1 MPRNLRLVALFV
13 VLPACSSS
21 SAGFGTVSQT
31 DAASDSGAGDVG
43 AETTADATDTDMG
56 PDAGSDAGSE
66 AGGGDAS
73 PDAPLSTTTTIR
85 VHYPAGAHTI
95 ALRGSGGPWSW
106 TTGVASTAGA
116 NDTWTWSS
124 DAIKTP
130 LEWKPLL
137 DDATWSRGPNYRVKP
152 GDSLDVYPH
161 FTQVAGKYEVRWPKF
176 HSTALANDRGIW
188 VYYPPTLLENP
199 RARFPVVYMH
209 DGQNLFD
216 ATTAFGGNEWKVDE
230 SFDAA
235 AETGAFPEAIVIG
248 IENTANRIW
257 ELTPTKDV
265 TFGDGG
271 GADTYLTMVTTEL
284 MPMVNAALPTLTGR
298 AQTVIIGS
306 SLGGLVSA
314 YAGAKYPATF
324 GLVGVMSPSTWWDS
338 SMILGVAQ
346 TACAKTPRALR
357 VYVDSGDTGTD
368 NDDVTLTTQLAQTY
382 VTGGYTDGV
391 DVLHVIQH
399 GASHNEIYWAQ
410 RFPGA
415 MTFLLGAGR

>member
-1 MPRNLRLVALFV
+1 MSRNLAWVAWFLVV
-13 VLPACSSS
+13 PACSSS
-21 SAGFGTVSQT
+21 SAGLSPG
-31 DAASDSGAGDVG
+31 DAADAGDSLADSASDSGSGDVG
-43 AETTADATDTDMG
+43 GETSSDATGADTT
-56 PDAGSDAGSE
+56 PE
-66 AGGGDAS
+66 AASGDGA
-73 PDAPLSTTTTIR
+73 PDAPISTTTTIR

-106 TTGVASTAGA
+106 TAGVASTAGA
-116 NDTWTWSS
+116 DDTWTWSS
-124 DAIKTP
+124 DAIKAP

-137 DDATWSRGPNYRVKP
+137 DDATWSRGPNYHVKP
-152 GDSLDVYPH
+152 GDTLDVYPH
-161 FTQVAGKYEVRWPKF
+161 FKQVAGKYEVRWPTF
-176 HSTALANDRGIW
+176 HSTALADDRGIW
-188 VYYPPTLLENP
+188 VYYPPTLLENA

-235 AETGAFPEAIVIG
+235 AESGAFPEAIVIG
-248 IENTANRIW
+248 IENTPNRIW

-265 TFGDGG
+265 SFGDGG

-324 GLVGVMSPSTWWDS
+324 GLLGVMSPSTWWDS

-346 TACAKTPRALR
+346 TACTKTPRALR

-382 VTGGYTDGV
+382 VAGGYTDGV

-415 MTFLLGAGR
+415 MAFLLGPGR